1 MPIVSV
7 IVPVYNVAPY
17 LPRCVDSILT
27 QDYHDFELILV
38 DDGATDGSGAICDAY
53 GEKDRRVR
61 VVHQQN
67 GGLSAARNTGI
78 GAASGTYLTFID
90 ADDYVASSYLRY
102 LLTLMGSAEGCKV
115 CQANHFVVRGVKA
128 VPSAP
133 ETGVTVFTQT
143 AACEAVLYH
152 DRVDV
157 SAWGK
162 LYHRSVFDRLRF
174 PAGKLYEDTFLFGH
188 ILLQTPVYV
197 YGGQGQYYYVQRED
211 SIVHRGFSP
220 ETLSYLDAVEE
231 LTATALQI
239 DPALGMACDR
249 RRVHARLSVLR
260 YMDRCPQAYRTERDR
275 LRREAL
281 ALAPVVCALPR
292 TPRRDRLALTLLRLG
307 WMPFY
312 RGWQLY
318 NRFR

>member
-53 GEKDRRVR
+53 GQKDRRIR
-61 VVHQQN
+61 VLHQQN

-78 GAASGTYLTFID
+78 DAATGTYLTFID
-90 ADDYVASSYLRY
+90 ADDYVAPTYVSYL
-102 LLTLMGSAEGCKV
+102 LALMERVEGCKV
-115 CQANHFVVRGVKA
+115 SQANHFIVRGEKA
-128 VPSAP
+128 APNAP
-133 ETGVTVFTQT
+133 ETGVTVFTR
-143 AACEAVLYH
+143 AEACEAVLYH

-174 PAGKLYEDTFLFGH
+174 PEGKLYEDTFLFGH

-220 ETLSYLDAVEE
+220 KTLSYLDAVEE
-231 LTATALQI
+231 LAAMALQI
-239 DPALGMACDR
+239 DPGLQMACDR

-260 YMDRCPQAYRTERDR
+260 YMDGCPQAYRTERDR

-281 ALAPVVCALPR
+281 ALAPAVCALPR
-292 TPRRDRLALTLLRLG
+292 TPRRDRLALALLRLG

-312 RGWQLY
+312 RGWRLY
-318 NRFR
+318 NRLR